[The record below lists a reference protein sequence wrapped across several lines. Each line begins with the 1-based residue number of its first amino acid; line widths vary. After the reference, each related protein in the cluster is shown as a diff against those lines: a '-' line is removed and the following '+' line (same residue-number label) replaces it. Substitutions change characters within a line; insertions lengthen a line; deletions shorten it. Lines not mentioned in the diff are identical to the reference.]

1 MKKIKYLILLFAI
14 TLTLSLN
21 NVNATLYTAYTLQ
34 NKLVPGFGY
43 GLQTG
48 TVYFDEY
55 TIGYHRVSNVDIT
68 RTLEAT
74 LYKTGPNTT
83 GNADTVDVRDGVT
96 TDLTNHTTAH
106 SIYNLAVGNFHVIFR
121 SKLYHVGD
129 TTINNINWQTY
140 D

>member
-1 MKKIKYLILLFAI
+1 MEKFKILILLFSV
-14 TLTLSLN
+14 TLIMSVN

-55 TIGYHRVSNVDIT
+55 TIGYHRVANVDIT

-83 GNADTVDVRDGVT
+83 GNANTVDVQDGKTVDLTKHT
-96 TDLTNHTTAH
+96 TDHA
-106 SIYNLAVGNFHVIFR
+106 IYNLAVGNFHIIFR
-121 SKLYHVGD
+121 SKIYHIGD